1 MPPGDKP
8 YRCTIYTIGISTG
21 PSGMPTE
28 TLEELKKA
36 WYGELNFEAG
46 AFKTD
51 LQEDVEVNAR
61 IRLNQDRRI
70 SNQNIVALTDGNQY
84 RVVRAF
90 HGVDKKGHPVS
101 DLSLQRV
108 VQVYDIS

>member
-8 YRCTIYTIGISTG
+8 YRCTVYTIEIAPG
-21 PSGMPTE
+21 PGGMPAE
-28 TLEELKKA
+28 TLQELKGA
-36 WYGELNFEAG
+36 WYGELSFEAG

-61 IRLNQDRRI
+61 IRLQRDNRI
-70 SNQNIVALTDGNQY
+70 SNQNIVVLADGLQY
-84 RVVRAF
+84 RVIRAF
-90 HGVDKKGHPVS
+90 HGLDKKGRPVS